1 MRQGLKLTTPNL
13 LKAAGL
19 LALSAWST
27 GAHAASFDCSK
38 ASNYIERQICDDSH
52 LSELDE
58 ILHKEYQLAQA
69 RVPSPSKLKQ
79 EQRNW
84 LKNTRA
90 QCTDSQCLR
99 DVHIQRITALMSKN
113 SSDLIEEYQTDS
125 KPHVLGATPT
135 KPASTSSGQASADTA
150 TKSLSGKPGAFALA
164 IGGFVIAGALT
175 PKVDRRFKTGFKNN
189 KTVPRIVPWL
199 YFLSVLFL
207 GYGFFA

>member
-1 MRQGLKLTTPNL
+1 MRRGLKLTTPNF

-19 LALSAWST
+19 LALSAWSS

-38 ASNYIERQICDDSH
+38 ASNYIERQICDDTH

-84 LKNTRA
+84 LKNTRS
-90 QCTDSQCLR
+90 QCADSQCLR

-113 SSDLIEEYQTDS
+113 SPDLIEYYQTDS
-125 KPHVLGATPT
+125 KPQTLAAAPIKPNSTP
-135 KPASTSSGQASADTA
+135 
-150 TKSLSGKPGAFALA
+150 SGKATADSTPKSTGDKSGIFMLA
-164 IGGFVIAGALT
+164 IAGFVIASVLT

-199 YFLSVLFL
+199 YFLSVISI
-207 GYGFFA
+207 GYAFFA